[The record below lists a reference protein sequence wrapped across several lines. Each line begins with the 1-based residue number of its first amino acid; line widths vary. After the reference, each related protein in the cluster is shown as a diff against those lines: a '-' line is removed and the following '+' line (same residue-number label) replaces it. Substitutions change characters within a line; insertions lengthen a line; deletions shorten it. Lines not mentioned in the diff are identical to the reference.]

1 MRSNIEKIWCI
12 VPAAGIGSR
21 MQAAIPKQYLKLSS
35 TTILDATLERLL
47 SCDDLNDIVVCIQPG
62 DTYWQASVYSAD
74 ERITVTNGGK
84 ERADSVLNGIRS
96 IKHRAALNDWVL
108 VHDAARPCV
117 RCSDIALLIRAALG
131 QQIGGILAS
140 PIHDTVKKVD
150 HQLAVKTI
158 DRSSLWRALTPQL
171 FKLEELE
178 TALLLAKKQQQVVT
192 DEASAIEKINRPVQI
207 IEGHSD
213 NIKIT
218 SQPDLNLARFYIQQQ
233 EKEACV

>member
-62 DTYWQASVYSAD
+62 DTYWQESVYSAD

-117 RCSDIALLIRAALG
+117 RCSDIALLIKAVLG
-131 QQIGGILAS
+131 QQTGGILAS

-171 FKLEELE
+171 FKLGELE
-178 TALLLAKKQQQVVT
+178 TALLLAEKNTQVIT
-192 DEASAIEKINRPVQI
+192 DEASAIELINRPVQI

-218 SQPDLNLARFYIQQQ
+218 SPSHLNLARFYIEQQ
-233 EKEACV
+233 EKTPCV